1 MLQYAKISIDLKRE
15 NGFLAEMRSQTMADN
30 NTSVN
35 EFLAELDNEYEQAQ
49 KTLKEIDMMLDQ
61 SQAELSKLIQRNT
74 AANTQ
79 LQQIQNQFD
88 TIPRSDIR
96 QIYNA
101 AIDSQQRMLVMRSQL
116 EKLQNDQANL
126 KRRVLLIDQVRDFF
140 PDQPLLNKPGN
151 KGYIGASSSGDGFS
165 TLEMMVNSQE
175 TERQRLSR
183 QMHDGPAQAL
193 SNFIVQTEIA
203 ARLFEID
210 KEKAKNELEN
220 LKGAA
225 MSTFQKVRNF
235 ISELRPMMLD
245 DLGLFPTIKKYIEI
259 VKDQHGVD
267 VNLSITGQD
276 RRFEPFLEVMVFRA
290 LQELMGNAVRHNQDQ
305 PVKVQINTQI
315 ALDENQIK
323 ISVSDNGKG
332 FNSDEVSSGTGVG
345 LKLIRDRVEMLG
357 GFYDVDSAVGQGCR
371 VSLTIPIIYSEF
383 E

>member
-1 MLQYAKISIDLKRE
+1 MAENVTKIED
-15 NGFLAEMRSQTMADN
+15 FLS
-30 NTSVN
+30 
-35 EFLAELDNEYEQAQ
+35 ELDNEHEQAQ
-49 KTLKEIDMMLDQ
+49 KLLKEIDMMLDQ
-61 SQAELSKLIQRNT
+61 SQSELSKLIQRNT
-74 AANTQ
+74 SANSH

-88 TIPRSDIR
+88 SIPRSDIR
-96 QIYNA
+96 QAYNSA
-101 AIDSQQRMLVMRSQL
+101 LDSQQRMLVMRSQL

-126 KRRVLLIDQVRDFF
+126 KKRIYLIEQIREFF
-140 PDQPLLNKPGN
+140 PDQPMLGKPG
-151 KGYIGASSSGDGFS
+151 KIGSIGSVGSGDGLS
-165 TLEMMVNSQE
+165 VLEMMINSQE

-245 DLGLFPTIKKYIEI
+245 DLGLIPTIKKYVEI
-259 VKDQHGVD
+259 FKDQHGND
-267 VNLSITGQD
+267 IKLSINGQD
-276 RRFEPFLEVMVFRA
+276 RRFEPYLEVMTFRA
-290 LQELMGNAVRHNQDQ
+290 LQELLGNAVRHNQDQ
-305 PVKVQINTQI
+305 PVKVQISTQI
-315 ALDENQIK
+315 AIDENQIK
-323 ISVSDNGKG
+323 VSVSDNGKG
-332 FNSDEVSSGTGVG
+332 FNSDEILSGTGLG

-357 GFYDVDSAVGQGCR
+357 GFFDIDSALGQGCR
-371 VSLTIPIIYSEF
+371 VSLTIPIITAEL

>member
-1 MLQYAKISIDLKRE
+1 
-15 NGFLAEMRSQTMADN
+15 MAGN
-30 NTSVN
+30 VSSVN
-35 EFLAELDNEYEQAQ
+35 DFLSELESEYEQAQ

-61 SQAELSKLIQRNT
+61 SQSELSKLIQRNT
-74 AANTQ
+74 SASTH

-88 TIPRSDIR
+88 TVPRIDIK
-96 QIYNA
+96 QAYNSA
-101 AIDSQQRMLVMRSQL
+101 LDSQQRMLVMRSQL
-116 EKLQNDQANL
+116 EKLQNDQSNL
-126 KRRVLLIDQVRDFF
+126 KKRVMLIDEIRQFF
-140 PDQPLLNKPGN
+140 PDQPL
-151 KGYIGASSSGDGFS
+151 IGKTSKITSLGS
-165 TLEMMVNSQE
+165 TGSNEGLSVLEMMINSQE

-203 ARLFEID
+203 SRLFEID

-245 DLGLFPTIKKYIEI
+245 DLGLMPTFKKYVDIFKE
-259 VKDQHGVD
+259 QHGVD
-267 VNLSITGQD
+267 VNLTINGQD
-276 RRFEPFLEVMVFRA
+276 RRLESYLEVMIFRA

-305 PVKVQINTQI
+305 PVKVQLNVQI

-323 ISVSDNGKG
+323 VAVSDNGKG
-332 FNSDEVSSGTGVG
+332 FNPDDLKTVSGLG

-357 GFYDVDSAVGQGCR
+357 GFFDLDTSVDQGCR
-371 VSLTIPIIYSEF
+371 VSLTVPIISLDKE
-383 E
+383 

>member
-1 MLQYAKISIDLKRE
+1 
-15 NGFLAEMRSQTMADN
+15 MAGN
-30 NTSVN
+30 VSSVN
-35 EFLAELDNEYEQAQ
+35 DFLSELESEYEQAQ

-61 SQAELSKLIQRNT
+61 SQSELSKLIQRNT
-74 AANTQ
+74 SASTH

-88 TIPRSDIR
+88 TVPRIDIK
-96 QIYNA
+96 QAYNSA
-101 AIDSQQRMLVMRSQL
+101 LDSQQRMLVMRSQL
-116 EKLQNDQANL
+116 EKLQNDQSNL
-126 KRRVLLIDQVRDFF
+126 KKRVMLIDEIRQFF
-140 PDQPLLNKPGN
+140 PDQPL
-151 KGYIGASSSGDGFS
+151 IGKTGKITSLGS
-165 TLEMMVNSQE
+165 TGSNEGLSVLEMMINSQE

-203 ARLFEID
+203 SRLFEID

-245 DLGLFPTIKKYIEI
+245 DLGLMPTFKKYVDIFKE
-259 VKDQHGVD
+259 QHGVD
-267 VNLSITGQD
+267 VNLTINGQD
-276 RRFEPFLEVMVFRA
+276 RRLESYLEVMIFRA

-305 PVKVQINTQI
+305 PVKVQLNVQI

-323 ISVSDNGKG
+323 VAVSDNGKG
-332 FNSDEVSSGTGVG
+332 FNPDDLKTVSGLG

-357 GFYDVDSAVGQGCR
+357 GFFDLDTSVDQGCR
-371 VSLTIPIIYSEF
+371 VSLTVPIISLDKE
-383 E
+383 

>member
-1 MLQYAKISIDLKRE
+1 
-15 NGFLAEMRSQTMADN
+15 MADN
-30 NTSVN
+30 TINFN
-35 EFLAELDNEYEQAQ
+35 EFLTEIDSEYEHAQ
-49 KTLKEIDMMLDQ
+49 KALKEIDMMLDQ

-74 AANTQ
+74 SASSH

-88 TIPRSDIR
+88 TTPRSDIR
-96 QIYNA
+96 QAYNSA
-101 AIDSQQRMLVMRSQL
+101 LDSQQRMLVMRSQL

-126 KRRVLLIDQVRDFF
+126 KKRVLLIDQTRQFF
-140 PDQPLLNKPGN
+140 PDQPLLNKPGGRGN
-151 KGYIGASSSGDGFS
+151 VGSTGSGDAFS
-165 TLEMMVNSQE
+165 MLEMMINSQE

-210 KEKAKNELEN
+210 KERAKNELEN

-245 DLGLFPTIKKYIEI
+245 DLGLIPTIKRYVDI
-259 VKDQHGVD
+259 VKEQTGAE
-267 VNLSITGQD
+267 VNLSINGHD

-290 LQELMGNAVRHNQDQ
+290 LQELIGNAVRHNHDQ

-323 ISVSDNGKG
+323 IAVSDNGKG
-332 FNSDEVSSGTGVG
+332 FNPDDVGSGLG
-345 LKLIRDRVEMLG
+345 LKLIRDRIEILG
-357 GFYDVDSAVGQGCR
+357 GFYDIDTAVGQGCR
-371 VSLTIPIIYSEF
+371 VSLTIPIISSEHG
-383 E
+383 

>member
-1 MLQYAKISIDLKRE
+1 
-15 NGFLAEMRSQTMADN
+15 MADN

-35 EFLAELDNEYEQAQ
+35 EFLTELENEYEQAQ
-49 KTLKEIDMMLDQ
+49 KTLKEIEMMLDQ
-61 SQAELSKLIQRNT
+61 SQSELSKLIQRNT
-74 AANTQ
+74 SANSH

-88 TIPRSDIR
+88 TIPRTDIR
-96 QIYNA
+96 QAYNS
-101 AIDSQQRMLVMRSQL
+101 AINSQQRMLVMRSQL

-126 KRRVLLIDQVRDFF
+126 KKRVLLIDQIREFF
-140 PDQPLLNKPGN
+140 PDQPLLNKPG
-151 KGYIGASSSGDGFS
+151 KMGQGGLTGSGDGLS
-165 TLEMMVNSQE
+165 MLEMMINSQE

-259 VKDQHGVD
+259 IKDQHGAD
-267 VNLSITGQD
+267 VNLSINGQD
-276 RRFEPFLEVMVFRA
+276 RRFEPFLEVMAFRA

-305 PVKVQINTQI
+305 PVKIQINTQI

-323 ISVSDNGKG
+323 IAVSDNGKG
-332 FNSDEVSSGTGVG
+332 FNPDDVSSGLG
-345 LKLIRDRVEMLG
+345 LKLIRDRVEVLG
-357 GFYDVDSAVGQGCR
+357 GFYDIDTAVGQGCR
-371 VSLTIPIIYSEF
+371 VSLTIPIISSEF
-383 E
+383 D

>member
-1 MLQYAKISIDLKRE
+1 MAE
-15 NGFLAEMRSQTMADN
+15 NT
-30 NTSVN
+30 TSVN
-35 EFLAELDNEYEQAQ
+35 EFLTDLENEYELAQ
-49 KTLKEIDMMLDQ
+49 KALKEIEMMLDQ
-61 SQAELSKLIQRNT
+61 SQSELSKLIQRNT
-74 AANTQ
+74 AANSH

-96 QIYNA
+96 QAYNSA
-101 AIDSQQRMLVMRSQL
+101 LDSQQRMLVMRSQL
-116 EKLQNDQANL
+116 EKLQNDQSNL
-126 KRRVLLIDQVRDFF
+126 KRKISLIDQIKQFF
-140 PDQPLLNKPGN
+140 PDQPLLSKSG
-151 KGYIGASSSGDGFS
+151 KKDSLDSYGGGDGFS
-165 TLEMMVNSQE
+165 VLEMMINSQE

-210 KEKAKNELEN
+210 KEKARNELEN

-245 DLGLFPTIKKYIEI
+245 DLGLFPTIKKYVEI
-259 VKDQHGVD
+259 FKDQHGVD
-267 VNLSITGQD
+267 VNITINGQD

-305 PVKVQINTQI
+305 PVKVQISTQI

-323 ISVSDNGKG
+323 ITVSDNGKG
-332 FNSDEVSSGTGVG
+332 FNQDESISESGLG

-357 GFYDVDSAVGQGCR
+357 GFYDIDTAVGQGCR
-371 VSLTIPIIYSEF
+371 VSLTIPIISSKLE
-383 E
+383 

>member
-1 MLQYAKISIDLKRE
+1 
-15 NGFLAEMRSQTMADN
+15 MADN
-30 NTSVN
+30 TTSVN
-35 EFLAELDNEYEQAQ
+35 EFLTDLENEYEQAQ
-49 KTLKEIDMMLDQ
+49 KALKEIDMMLDQ
-61 SQAELSKLIQRNT
+61 SQSELSKLIQRNT
-74 AANTQ
+74 SANSH

-96 QIYNA
+96 LAYNS

-116 EKLQNDQANL
+116 EKLQNDQTNL
-126 KRRVLLIDQVRDFF
+126 KRRVSLIDQIRQFF
-140 PDQPLLNKPGN
+140 PDQPLLNKSG
-151 KGYIGASSSGDGFS
+151 KTGQLGSYGGGDGFS
-165 TLEMMVNSQE
+165 VLKMMINSQE

-245 DLGLFPTIKKYIEI
+245 DLGLFPTIKKYVELF
-259 VKDQHGVD
+259 KDQHGVD
-267 VNLSITGQD
+267 VNLTINGQD
-276 RRFEPFLEVMVFRA
+276 RRFEPFLEVMIFRA

-305 PVKVQINTQI
+305 PVKVQISTQI

-323 ISVSDNGKG
+323 IAVSDNGKG
-332 FNSDEVSSGTGVG
+332 FNQEESSSESGLG

-357 GFYDVDSAVGQGCR
+357 GFYDIDTAAGQGCR
-371 VSLTIPIIYSEF
+371 VSLTIPIISSEL

>member
-1 MLQYAKISIDLKRE
+1 M
-15 NGFLAEMRSQTMADN
+15 AEKK
-30 NTSVN
+30 TSAN
-35 EFLAELDNEYEQAQ
+35 EFLTDLENEYEQAQ
-49 KTLKEIDMMLDQ
+49 KALKEIDMMLDQ

-74 AANTQ
+74 SASSH

-96 QIYNA
+96 QAYNSA
-101 AIDSQQRMLVMRSQL
+101 LDSQQRMLVMRSQL
-116 EKLQNDQANL
+116 EKLQNDQSNL
-126 KRRVLLIDQVRDFF
+126 KRKVLLIDQIRQFF
-140 PDQPLLNKPGN
+140 PDQPLLNKSAQISSPGTF
-151 KGYIGASSSGDGFS
+151 GSGDGLS
-165 TLEMMVNSQE
+165 VLEMMINSQE

-245 DLGLFPTIKKYIEI
+245 DLGLFPTIKKYVEI
-259 VKDQHGVD
+259 IKDQHGVD
-267 VNLSITGQD
+267 VNLTINGQD

-305 PVKVQINTQI
+305 PVKVQITTQI
-315 ALDENQIK
+315 ALDDNQIK
-323 ISVSDNGKG
+323 IAVSDNGKG
-332 FNSDEVSSGTGVG
+332 FNQNQGSSTTGLG

-357 GFYDVDSAVGQGCR
+357 GFYDIDTAEGQGCR
-371 VSLTIPIIYSEF
+371 VSLTIPIISSES

>member
-1 MLQYAKISIDLKRE
+1 MAE
-15 NGFLAEMRSQTMADN
+15 NMA
-30 NTSVN
+30 SVN
-35 EFLAELDNEYEQAQ
+35 EFLTEIENEYEQAQ

-74 AANTQ
+74 SANSH

-88 TIPRSDIR
+88 TIPRTDIR
-96 QIYNA
+96 QAYNSA
-101 AIDSQQRMLVMRSQL
+101 LDSQQRMLVMRSQL
-116 EKLQNDQANL
+116 EKLQNDQSNL
-126 KRRVLLIDQVRDFF
+126 KRKVLLIDQIRQFF
-140 PDQPLLNKPGN
+140 PDQPVLNKTGKPGSL
-151 KGYIGASSSGDGFS
+151 GSYSSGDGFS
-165 TLEMMVNSQE
+165 VLEMMINSQE

-225 MSTFQKVRNF
+225 MATFQKVRNF

-245 DLGLFPTIKKYIEI
+245 DLGLFPTIKKYVDIFKE
-259 VKDQHGVD
+259 QHGVD
-267 VNLSITGQD
+267 VNLTINGQD

-290 LQELMGNAVRHNQDQ
+290 IQELMGNAVRHNQDQ
-305 PVKVQINTQI
+305 SVKVQISTQI
-315 ALDENQIK
+315 AMDDNQIK
-323 ISVSDNGKG
+323 ITVSDNGKG
-332 FNSDEVSSGTGVG
+332 FNQDETKSGSGLG

-357 GFYDVDSAVGQGCR
+357 GFYDIDTATGQGCR
-371 VSLTIPIIYSEF
+371 VSLTIPIISSEL

>member
-1 MLQYAKISIDLKRE
+1 MAE
-15 NGFLAEMRSQTMADN
+15 NM
-30 NTSVN
+30 TSVN
-35 EFLAELDNEYEQAQ
+35 EFLTDLENEYEQAQ
-49 KTLKEIDMMLDQ
+49 KALKEIDMMLDQ

-74 AANTQ
+74 AASSH

-96 QIYNA
+96 QAYNSA
-101 AIDSQQRMLVMRSQL
+101 LDSQQRMLVMRSQL
-116 EKLQNDQANL
+116 EKLQNDQSNL
-126 KRRVLLIDQVRDFF
+126 KRKVLLIDQIRKFF
-140 PDQPLLNKPGN
+140 PDQPILSKTG
-151 KGYIGASSSGDGFS
+151 KAGSQDSYGSGDGFS
-165 TLEMMVNSQE
+165 VLEMMINSQE

-210 KEKAKNELEN
+210 KERAKNELEN

-245 DLGLFPTIKKYIEI
+245 DLGLFPTIKKYVEI
-259 VKDQHGVD
+259 FKDQHGVD
-267 VNLSITGQD
+267 VNLTINGQD

-305 PVKVQINTQI
+305 PVKVQISTQI

-323 ISVSDNGKG
+323 IAVSDNGKG
-332 FNSDEVSSGTGVG
+332 FSQDESTSKSGLG

-357 GFYDVDSAVGQGCR
+357 GFYDIDTAVGQGCR
-371 VSLTIPIIYSEF
+371 VSLTIPIISSVLE
-383 E
+383 

>member
-1 MLQYAKISIDLKRE
+1 MAE
-15 NGFLAEMRSQTMADN
+15 NM
-30 NTSVN
+30 TSAN
-35 EFLAELDNEYEQAQ
+35 EFLTEIENEYEQAQ
-49 KTLKEIDMMLDQ
+49 KTLKEIDLMLDQ

-74 AANTQ
+74 SANSH

-96 QIYNA
+96 QAYNSA
-101 AIDSQQRMLVMRSQL
+101 LDSQQRMLVMRSQL
-116 EKLQNDQANL
+116 EKLQNDQSNL
-126 KRRVLLIDQVRDFF
+126 KRKVILIDKIRLFF
-140 PDQPLLNKPGN
+140 PDQPLLNKTG
-151 KGYIGASSSGDGFS
+151 KTGSLGSYGSGDGFS
-165 TLEMMVNSQE
+165 VLEMMINSQE

-245 DLGLFPTIKKYIEI
+245 DLGLFPTIKKYVEI
-259 VKDQHGVD
+259 FKDQHGVD
-267 VNLSITGQD
+267 VNLTINGQD
-276 RRFEPFLEVMVFRA
+276 SRFEPFLEVMVFRA

-305 PVKVQINTQI
+305 PVKVQISTQI

-323 ISVSDNGKG
+323 IAVSDNGKG
-332 FNSDEVSSGTGVG
+332 FNRDDSSSEPGLG

-357 GFYDVDSAVGQGCR
+357 GFYDIDTAIGQGCR
-371 VSLTIPIIYSEF
+371 VSLTIPIISSEL

>member
-1 MLQYAKISIDLKRE
+1 MAE
-15 NGFLAEMRSQTMADN
+15 NM
-30 NTSVN
+30 TSVN
-35 EFLAELDNEYEQAQ
+35 EFLTDLENEYEQAQ
-49 KTLKEIDMMLDQ
+49 KALKEIDMMLDQ

-74 AANTQ
+74 AANSH

-96 QIYNA
+96 QAYNSA
-101 AIDSQQRMLVMRSQL
+101 LDSQQRMLVMRSQL
-116 EKLQNDQANL
+116 EKLQNDQSNL
-126 KRRVLLIDQVRDFF
+126 KRKVLLVDQFRKFF
-140 PDQPLLNKPGN
+140 PDQPILSKTGKTGSLDSYGN
-151 KGYIGASSSGDGFS
+151 GDGFS
-165 TLEMMVNSQE
+165 VLEMMINSQE

-245 DLGLFPTIKKYIEI
+245 DLGLFPTIKKYVEI
-259 VKDQHGVD
+259 FKDQHGVD
-267 VNLSITGQD
+267 VNLTINGQD

-305 PVKVQINTQI
+305 PVKVQISTQI

-323 ISVSDNGKG
+323 IAVSDNGKG
-332 FNSDEVSSGTGVG
+332 FSQDESASESGLG

-357 GFYDVDSAVGQGCR
+357 GFYDIDTAVGQGCR
-371 VSLTIPIIYSEF
+371 VSLTIPIISSGLE
-383 E
+383 

>member
-1 MLQYAKISIDLKRE
+1 
-15 NGFLAEMRSQTMADN
+15 
-30 NTSVN
+30 
-35 EFLAELDNEYEQAQ
+35 
-49 KTLKEIDMMLDQ
+49 
-61 SQAELSKLIQRNT
+61 
-74 AANTQ
+74 
-79 LQQIQNQFD
+79 
-88 TIPRSDIR
+88 
-96 QIYNA
+96 
-101 AIDSQQRMLVMRSQL
+101 MLVMRSQL
-116 EKLQNDQANL
+116 EKLQNDQSNL
-126 KRRVLLIDQVRDFF
+126 KRKVLLIDQIRQFF
-140 PDQPLLNKPGN
+140 PDQPLLNKTG
-151 KGYIGASSSGDGFS
+151 KTGSLVSYGSGDGFS
-165 TLEMMVNSQE
+165 VLEMMINSQE

-245 DLGLFPTIKKYIEI
+245 DLGLFPTIKKYVEI
-259 VKDQHGVD
+259 FKEQHGVD
-267 VNLSITGQD
+267 VNLTINSQD

-305 PVKVQINTQI
+305 PVKVQISVQI
-315 ALDENQIK
+315 AMDDNQIK
-323 ISVSDNGKG
+323 ITVSDNGKG
-332 FNSDEVSSGTGVG
+332 FNQNETKSGSGLG

-357 GFYDVDSAVGQGCR
+357 GFYDIDTATGQGCR
-371 VSLTIPIIYSEF
+371 VSFTIPIISSEL